1 MIAWMIYAVAASLVV
16 ALAALCLEHGLRGR
30 RVALRWVWVAGMTA
44 SVMFSVAPWLGWSE
58 APAAVANG
66 ASEIEAGAT
75 GLSAAQLVEVDTPVA
90 QSRAFDRLSIPTSPE
105 LDRLFLGVVAMLA
118 ATGIAV
124 LIFSYRRLSRRR
136 RGWHA
141 TTIEGVPTLIS
152 RSVGPAVVGYLNPA
166 IVLPAWVAG
175 MDDRGRRLVVMHEK
189 EHLNA
194 RDNQL
199 LGLATL
205 VVALMPWNAALWWQ
219 LRRLRQGVELD
230 CDRRVLARA
239 PDAERYGELLIEM
252 GQRAS
257 RGEFALAAFAESSS
271 FLERRI
277 RNIVLPRPGRAR
289 LVLGSI
295 GALGLAS
302 SLLAWTPPGPPS
314 REALVP
320 SAESSPVSAPAS
332 TRPADVAFSDAPIAR
347 RPRVEELVQRDYP
360 EIFANGLDINRAI
373 WFAIDR
379 NGDLRRSWI
388 GPNLYI
394 NLGAAGGALR
404 ELELPVG
411 SIERAIAEAEHQ
423 RREQEVLQANVP
435 DLEIRSMYAGY
446 FSGGG
451 GSAVVHFV
459 TEDRGAG
466 NWGRFRVAS
475 AFVADAIDAELGP

>member
-1 MIAWMIYAVAASLVV
+1 M
-16 ALAALCLEHGLRGR
+16 
-30 RVALRWVWVAGMTA
+30 
-44 SVMFSVAPWLGWSE
+44 
-58 APAAVANG
+58 
-66 ASEIEAGAT
+66 
-75 GLSAAQLVEVDTPVA
+75 
-90 QSRAFDRLSIPTSPE
+90 PTSPE
-105 LDRLFLGVVAMLA
+105 LDRVFLGVAAVLA

-124 LIFSYRRLSRRR
+124 LISSYRRLARRR
-136 RGWHA
+136 RSWRA

-152 RSVGPAVVGYLNPA
+152 RSIGPAVVGYLHPA
-166 IVLPAWVAG
+166 IVLPAWVAS
-175 MDDRGRRLVVMHEK
+175 MDDRRRRLVIMHEQ

-194 RDNQL
+194 KDNQL
-199 LGLATL
+199 LGIATL
-205 VVALMPWNAALWWQ
+205 VVTLMPWNAALWWQ

-230 CDRRVLARA
+230 CDRRVLTRA

-257 RGEFALAAFAESSS
+257 MGEFALAAFAESSS

-277 RNIVLPRPGRAR
+277 RSIFASRPQRAR
-289 LVLGSI
+289 LVLGAF

-302 SLLAWTPPGPPS
+302 LLLAWKPPS
-314 REALVP
+314 PRPIEASVLSVDP
-320 SAESSPVSAPAS
+320 SPASAPAS
-332 TRPADVAFSDAPIAR
+332 TLRVDAASSEAPIAR

-360 EIFANGLDINRAI
+360 EIFSNGLDVNRAI

-379 NGDLRRSWI
+379 NGDIRRSWI

-394 NLGAAGGALR
+394 NLDAAVSALR
-404 ELELPVG
+404 EFELPEG
-411 SIERAIAEAEHQ
+411 SSERAIAEAEHQ
-423 RREQEVLQANVP
+423 RRERETLQANVP

-475 AFVADAIDAELGP
+475 AFVADAIDSELGP